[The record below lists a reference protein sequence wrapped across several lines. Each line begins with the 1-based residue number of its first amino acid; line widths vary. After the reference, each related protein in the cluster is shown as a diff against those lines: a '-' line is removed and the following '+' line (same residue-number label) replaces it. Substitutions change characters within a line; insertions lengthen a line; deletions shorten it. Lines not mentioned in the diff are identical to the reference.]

1 MKLDI
6 ENKILIPFMTLAIL
20 PIIILGV
27 VSYWNGYQ
35 LLLNDKIQHLDASL
49 KESIAYIK
57 MLDEDVQRN
66 TITLNEAKAKAKQ
79 YFESVEKKNIIILDK
94 REFILNHSSF
104 DASEL
109 NQIIENENDHIYN
122 KSKNKLLFVSDSY
135 EPWNWTIVFGIDK
148 TTFSDELLKIQKYI
162 LLVAVIFLVISMQ
175 AIIFIAHSI
184 SKPIKK
190 FADTC
195 KRIEIDNLK
204 EKIKINRSDEIGILA
219 NAFNSMIDQLN
230 ISTEEL
236 IRIKKFNEDILKN
249 ISIGI
254 MTTDKNGHPLS
265 INETAQSILNEYKN
279 NKSLL
284 NELNKQITTTINE
297 KKNINTVLTLTNVIK
312 GKTLY
317 FDVNTSLLRIE
328 NNQINGAIC
337 SFNDI
342 TRRKTLENNMVKVD
356 RLASVG
362 QFAAGLAHEIRNPI
376 TGIKTSIQVIKN
388 RITNNKD
395 NTSIELI
402 DGITYEIAR
411 INNLVTELL
420 DFSKP
425 KKSNREKTKIMNVLK
440 KSLDLTKES
449 SLRKRITIHLDIND
463 SDDYFVFVDVGQA
476 EQIFINILGN
486 AIDAIIYNGAIHI
499 SIEYVL
505 VDNNPFVLIVFEDNG
520 DGMDT
525 DTIERIFD
533 PFYTTKAKGTGLGL
547 TVVSKLIEENNGKI
561 EVESTK
567 GIGTKFKVYLPAY
580 TEGENEN

>member
-49 KESIAYIK
+49 KESIAYIE
-57 MLDEDVQRN
+57 MLDKDVHRN
-66 TITLNEAKAKAKQ
+66 IITSNEAKKKAKQ
-79 YFESVEKKNIIILDK
+79 YFENIQKKNIIILDGK
-94 REFILNHSSF
+94 EFIFNHSIF
-104 DASEL
+104 DSSEL

-122 KSKNKLLFVSDSY
+122 KSKNKLLFVSATY
-135 EPWNWTIVFGIDK
+135 EPWNWTVVLGIDK
-148 TTFSDELLKIQKYI
+148 TTFSYELLKIQKYI

-184 SKPIKK
+184 SKPIRK

-195 KRIEIDNLK
+195 KKVEIDNLK
-204 EKIKINRSDEIGILA
+204 EKINISRSDEIGILA

-236 IRIKKFNEDILKN
+236 MRIKKFNEDILKN

-254 MTTDKNGHPLS
+254 MTTDKNGNLLS
-265 INETAQSILNEYKN
+265 INETAKSILNGYKN
-279 NKSLL
+279 NISLL
-284 NELNKQITTTINE
+284 DELNKQIIITIKE
-297 KKNINTVLTLTNVIK
+297 ERNINTVLTLTNVIK

-317 FDVNTSLLRIE
+317 FDVSTSLLRIE
-328 NNQINGAIC
+328 NNQITGAIC

-342 TRRKTLENNMVKVD
+342 THRKTLENNIVKVD

-388 RITNNKD
+388 RITNNDD

-411 INNLVTELL
+411 INNLITELL

-425 KKSNREKTKIMNVLK
+425 KQSNRQKISILNVLK

-449 SLRKRITIHLDIND
+449 SSRKRIAIHSDINNG
-463 SDDYFVFVDVGQA
+463 DDYFVFVDVGQA
-476 EQIFINILGN
+476 EQIFINILAN
-486 AIDAIIYNGAIHI
+486 SIDAIIYNGKIHI
-499 SIEYVL
+499 SMEYVL
-505 VDNNPFVLIVFEDNG
+505 VDNNSFVLIIFEDNG
-520 DGMDT
+520 DGMET
-525 DTIERIFD
+525 ETIERIFD
-533 PFYTTKAKGTGLGL
+533 PFFTTKAKGTGLGL

-580 TEGENEN
+580 TEEENEN